1 MNMRLEDIVDLKELP
16 EQFSVQCPFCPPHYQ
31 DGKTKLGIS
40 LSKNVYHCWRC
51 NAKGK
56 ASELFLRFTG
66 INKMDLLNFS
76 FEKKDFFQYDPNK
89 ELLKSELVAYDALSN
104 KILENNL
111 HNAKNY
117 LNNRAIT
124 DEEIKY
130 YDIRTAK
137 SNNLFRN
144 RIMIPT
150 FDKYGNC
157 VYFVA
162 RDYVNP
168 NNKVKYLNALDTH
181 KAFCVWNLN
190 NSKENGI
197 IAITEGVFSGISA
210 NKIRDQLQD
219 FTAVS
224 IFGKFISKEQAK
236 LISNA
241 KPKEVIISLDGDVSD
256 KEVKKNID
264 ILKYYYTGLITR
276 IKIPDNKD
284 PNDISTEEYKK
295 LIDNRVKI

>member
-1 MNMRLEDIVDLKELP
+1 MNIRLEDIVDLKELP

-31 DGKTKLGIS
+31 DGKFKMGIN
-40 LSKNVYHCWRC
+40 LEKDVYHCWRC

-66 INKMDLLNFS
+66 INKIDLLNYS
-76 FEKKDFFQYDPNK
+76 FEKKDHVYDPNR

-104 KILENNL
+104 KIIENNL
-111 HNAKNY
+111 YNAKEY
-117 LNNRAIT
+117 LNKRHIT
-124 DEEIKY
+124 DEEIQY
-130 YDIRTAK
+130 YDIRIAK
-137 SNNLFRN
+137 NNNLFRN
-144 RIMIPT
+144 RVMIPT
-150 FDKYGNC
+150 FDKFGNC

-168 NNKVKYLNALDTH
+168 TNKVKYLNALDTH

-190 NSKENGI
+190 HAKEGGI
-197 IAITEGVFSGISA
+197 IAITEGVFSGMSA
-210 NKIRDQLQD
+210 DKLRNQLD
-219 FTAVS
+219 NFTAVS

-236 LISNA
+236 MIANA
-241 KPKEVIISLDGDVSD
+241 KPKEIIISLDGDVPD
-256 KEVKKNID
+256 KEIKKNLD

-284 PNDISTEEYKK
+284 PNDITTEEYRK
-295 LIDNRVKI
+295 LIDNRYRV

>member
-1 MNMRLEDIVDLKELP
+1 VLSRLEDIVDLKEIP

-31 DGKTKLGIS
+31 DGKTKLGIN
-40 LSKNVYHCWRC
+40 LQKNVYHCWRC
-51 NAKGK
+51 GAKGR
-56 ASELFLRFTG
+56 ASDLFLQFTG
-66 INKMDLLNFS
+66 INKIDLLNFS
-76 FEKKDFFQYDPNK
+76 FNKQDFKEYDPNK

-104 KILENNL
+104 KKIENNL
-111 HNAKNY
+111 FNAKLY
-117 LNNRAIT
+117 LNNRHIT

-130 YDIRTAK
+130 YDIIIAK
-137 SNNLFRN
+137 NNNLFRN

-150 FDKYGNC
+150 FDKFGNC

-162 RDYVNP
+162 RDYINP
-168 NNKVKYLNALDTH
+168 TNKIKYLNALDTH

-190 NSKENGI
+190 HAKEGGI

-210 NKIRDQLQD
+210 NKIREQIKD

-236 LISNA
+236 LISNM
-241 KPKEVIISLDGDVSD
+241 KPKEIIISLDGDVPD
-256 KEVKKNID
+256 KEIKKNLD

-276 IKIPDNKD
+276 IKIPDKKD

-295 LIDNRVKI
+295 LIDNRYKV